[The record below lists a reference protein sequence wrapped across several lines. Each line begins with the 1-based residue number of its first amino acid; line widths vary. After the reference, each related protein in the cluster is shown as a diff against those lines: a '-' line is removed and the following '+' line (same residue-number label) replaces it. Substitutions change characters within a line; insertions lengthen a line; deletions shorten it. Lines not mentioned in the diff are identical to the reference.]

1 MQEQHTER
9 RYDWGAGTG
18 MQFTITRSTEATSG
32 ELLELTQWFAPGMAG
47 PPVHEHPAEE
57 TFEVTEGE
65 IEVLLNGTWSRFETG
80 ETAVVPEGAP
90 HSVRNLSAEPAVV
103 VNIHRPAT
111 RMEAFF
117 VEGAKLVGEGKIKNL
132 PPKDPRSAIYAAML
146 FTKYDRDL
154 RVTNPQRALFR
165 ALSLVGRTVGC
176 TLSA

>member
-1 MQEQHTER
+1 MQEQQSEH

-18 MQFTITRSTEATSG
+18 MQFAITRSTEATSG
-32 ELLELTQWFAPGMAG
+32 EMLELTMWLAPGMDG
-47 PPVHEHPAEE
+47 PPVHTHPAQE

-65 IEVLLNGTWSRFETG
+65 IEVLLEGRWKRFVTG
-80 ETAVVPEGAP
+80 ETAVVPKGAP
-90 HSVRNLSAEPAVV
+90 HSVRNLSAQPAVA

-117 VEGAKLVGEGKIKNL
+117 VEGANLVGEGKIKNL
-132 PPKDPRSAIYAAML
+132 PPKDPRSAVYAAML

-176 TLSA
+176 TV